1 MLVFHLGGVDLLLH
15 LLSNIVHLPVTK
27 EAVKESG
34 MGKAIGSIEKHP
46 ICAGTPNEG
55 VIRDRLLDVKTAW
68 NASVKANKAKEL
80 PNAAPQDKKAVTPG
94 IEPVLSK
101 RMSSGAPVPITKRF
115 KANDGAPIKYSLSS
129 YMNKVVS
136 KADTSTSVFLTKSL
150 GVGSPESTFIVVF
163 ACEFGRVLFSPR
175 YVLYNSQTCKKTS
188 KMGRSLRWRVGTS
201 T

>member
-1 MLVFHLGGVDLLLH
+1 MLVFHIGGVDLLLH

-55 VIRDRLLDVKTAW
+55 VIRDRLLDVKNAW
-68 NASVKANKAKEL
+68 NASVKANKA
-80 PNAAPQDKKAVTPG
+80 NTAQQDKKVATLA

-101 RMSSGAPVPITKRF
+101 RMSSGAPVPITKRV

-150 GVGSPESTFIVVF
+150 GVGSPESMLILVV

-175 YVLYNSQTCKKTS
+175 V
-188 KMGRSLRWRVGTS
+188 V
-201 T
+201 